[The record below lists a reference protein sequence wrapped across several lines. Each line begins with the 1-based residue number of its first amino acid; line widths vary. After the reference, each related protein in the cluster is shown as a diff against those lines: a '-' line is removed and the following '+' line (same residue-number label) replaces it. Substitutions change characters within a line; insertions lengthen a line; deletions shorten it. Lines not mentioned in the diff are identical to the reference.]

1 MTLFSPKT
9 IPFLISQGVGRKL
22 LPVGTLLLG
31 IIGGFLWAYLISPN
45 VYTGAEPVN
54 LGESWKEEWVKQV
67 AWQYSASGAAQ
78 VAQIALDSIGNAG
91 DLVNSMVAKFQAD
104 PQLLPR
110 LQAIQPFARN
120 VPEQLADITPT
131 FWNSN
136 LTPVLCVVVP
146 AIVIGG
152 AVIFNTI
159 IPIGL
164 LFQRRKST
172 GSTAADIAEKQR
184 REALAEAQ
192 KSLKEAAA
200 NQAPVAATSPVAN
213 LGAPVSRFVSAYILG
228 DDLYDDTFSI
238 ETASGDFLGETGAGI
253 SKTLGVG
260 DPKKVA
266 AIECFVFDKTDIRT
280 VTKVLM
286 SEHAYNDEAIRA
298 ELAPRGEAVL
308 VKKGEAVYL
317 ETAALIVQARVID
330 LAYGSGALPP
340 NSFYERLTLELSAF
354 QKKGGEGASPM
365 PPAMPPAFDDTT
377 PGRM

>member
-1 MTLFSPKT
+1 
-9 IPFLISQGVGRKL
+9 
-22 LPVGTLLLG
+22 
-31 IIGGFLWAYLISPN
+31 
-45 VYTGAEPVN
+45 
-54 LGESWKEEWVKQV
+54 
-67 AWQYSASGAAQ
+67 
-78 VAQIALDSIGNAG
+78 
-91 DLVNSMVAKFQAD
+91 
-104 PQLLPR
+104 
-110 LQAIQPFARN
+110 
-120 VPEQLADITPT
+120 
-131 FWNSN
+131 
-136 LTPVLCVVVP
+136 VVP

-172 GSTAADIAEKQR
+172 GSTAADIAERQR

-253 SKTLGVG
+253 SKTLGAG

-365 PPAMPPAFDDTT
+365 PPAMPPAFDDTA